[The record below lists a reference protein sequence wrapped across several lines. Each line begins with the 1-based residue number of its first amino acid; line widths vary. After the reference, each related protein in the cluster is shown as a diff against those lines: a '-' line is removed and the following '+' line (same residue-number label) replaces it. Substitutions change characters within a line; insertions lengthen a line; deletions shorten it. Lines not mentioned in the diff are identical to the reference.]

1 MERRGLRSLP
11 REDTAKSFNFEGLSF
26 LPFTKMIK
34 LQMAID
40 LVEVV
45 SLVIFYFII
54 RYNIQSLL
62 PWLLEFIPDTS
73 DRGSNHVR
81 KIITQIKQHQ
91 SFAYKKV
98 TFGFNIIK
106 ALLLSVS
113 LIDFF
118 LPPIDP

>member
-1 MERRGLRSLP
+1 M
-11 REDTAKSFNFEGLSF
+11 N
-26 LPFTKMIK
+26 K

-81 KIITQIKQHQ
+81 KIITKIKQHQ

-98 TFGFNIIK
+98 TFGFNINK
-106 ALLLSVS
+106 AVLGVS